1 MQLDTKLQIAK
12 GTLTVLA
19 VVTGFFLMGVVVLVL
34 CAGLQINP
42 FKETTTSFLISA
54 FVGLIGIA
62 AVLVLLNVAT
72 NVSLIADA
80 KIAELKVE
88 PKPGQLKKWALGF
101 FATAAILAVFIFLG
115 TYLSKN
121 RYLAVV
127 RGQAEDVLRSNEN
140 LLNEIGHLLASGKYE
155 DYKRIEEIR
164 TFLQNQRS
172 GLPELAI
179 IYSGNFEG
187 KTAIYKVGDYFGYS
201 RSDQEYRPVYFTC
214 TENLDCEYLTK
225 FFSGEKV
232 DVLQKYTM
240 REDQFYIYIPV
251 IEKDARFVLLFDR
264 RNSYGK
270 IGS

>member
-19 VVTGFFLMGVVVLVL
+19 VVTGFFLMGVMVLVL

-80 KIAELKVE
+80 KIAELKVD

-101 FATAAILAVFIFLG
+101 FAMAAILAVFIFLG

-127 RGQAEDVLRSNEN
+127 RGQAEDVLRSNDN
-140 LLNEIGHLLASGKYE
+140 LLNEVGHLLASGKYE

-214 TENLDCEYLTK
+214 TKNLDCEYLTK

-232 DVLQKYTM
+232 DVLQEYTM